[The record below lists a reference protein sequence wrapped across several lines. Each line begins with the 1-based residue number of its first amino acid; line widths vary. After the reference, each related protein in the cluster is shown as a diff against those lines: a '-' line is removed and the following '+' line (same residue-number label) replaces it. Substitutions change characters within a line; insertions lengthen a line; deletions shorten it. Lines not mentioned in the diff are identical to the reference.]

1 MKFKLVF
8 ILIFYFSLL
17 NNIYAQ
23 TNKILFKVNNEI
35 ITSLDLFEE
44 AQILKIINSELNNLK
59 NEKIYEIAKNSL
71 IKQKVKKIEL
81 SKRLENFTI
90 EDEVLDNL
98 LLDYFR
104 KFNFSKPN
112 DVKKFLTNNK
122 IDIAQIKERITIEI
136 LWNEYIYAKYSKK
149 VKINKNEIE
158 KELESMKFQDEY
170 LLSELIFNL
179 NENEKI
185 DDKTEIIIDTIKNQ
199 GFSTA
204 ASIFS
209 ISNSAELGGKI
220 DWIKSASLNKNIR
233 DKINNLPIGSY
244 TNPIV
249 IPGGFL
255 ILKIENKRKTEIK
268 LNLEKEINSISK
280 KKTIEQLNQFS
291 NIYYNKIKKDVILN
305 EL

>member
-233 DKINNLPIGSY
+233 DKINNLPIGIY